1 MDQGMNTARF
11 NFTALFVAISMATAP
26 AAVGAACE
34 RTTGSSQPPSKTFP
48 PSENWYG
55 SEQLA
60 VILPRD
66 GAWRG
71 LGPTY
76 DFRDKLFFWSVG
88 FEAGSEK
95 NLQVTGV
102 RLDGNSP
109 PAVISK
115 ATNAYAESLGGWTML
130 VLVELPS
137 AGCWQ
142 ITAEYLGE
150 KLTFVVETQ
159 IDNPDHAART

>member
-1 MDQGMNTARF
+1 MRIARF
-11 NFTALFVAISMATAP
+11 SLLGLLAFFTSAGATA
-26 AAVGAACE
+26 AEGGACAWT
-34 RTTGSSQPPSKTFP
+34 RGTSQSPSTSFP

-55 SEQLA
+55 TEKLA
-60 VILPRD
+60 VILPKD

-71 LGPTY
+71 LGPNHN
-76 DFRDKLFFWSVG
+76 FRDKLFLWSKG

-95 NLQVTGV
+95 NLKITGV
-102 RLDGNSP
+102 RLDATSP

-115 ATNAYAESLGGWTML
+115 PTNAYAESLGGWTML

-142 ITAEYLGE
+142 ITAEYMGE
-150 KLTFVVETQ
+150 RLTFVVQ
-159 IDNPDHAART
+159 AHARAT